1 MGIGRFYD
9 LIFSITELDLID
21 SIGWLLSI
29 TVGRIVPLE
38 GMWSNLPLYKE
49 KLLETSRAVA
59 KVY

>member
-38 GMWSNLPLYKE
+38 GIENKKGKFALIPAL
-49 KLLETSRAVA
+49 
-59 KVY
+59 